1 MKFSRTFI
9 GLIFLFVVV
18 FSACKKD
25 ENTEIQLS
33 FTFNHTV
40 DGAAV
45 EFDQIKYSNAFGNEY
60 SVSTLKYFVSDI
72 TMHSN
77 EGTSITFNDVHYV
90 DARDNSTLTYNLPAK
105 VPAGNY
111 TSVSFIYG
119 IDSVKNQ
126 TGLFPNPPES
136 LMEWPLAMG
145 GGYHYM
151 KLEGKF
157 DSTGMVKNFQ
167 AHTGPTMGNA
177 NYFEVMLTDS
187 PFNCSC
193 ENVNVAINMNI
204 NNWWV
209 NPNMLDLNTMSG
221 IMGNQQMQI
230 KLKENGNDVFTSNLL
245 K

>member
-1 MKFSRTFI
+1 MRISRTFI
-9 GLIFLFVVV
+9 GFIILLVVV

-25 ENTEIQLS
+25 ENTEQQLT
-33 FTFNHTV
+33 FTFNHMV
-40 DGAAV
+40 DGVAV
-45 EFDQIKYSNAFGNEY
+45 EFDEIKYSNAFGNNY
-60 SVSTLKYFVSDI
+60 SVSTLKYFVSNI
-72 TMHSN
+72 TLHTSD
-77 EGTSITFNDVHYV
+77 GTTIKFDDEHYV
-90 DARDNSTLTYNLPAK
+90 DARDNSTLTYTLPAK
-105 VPAGNY
+105 VPVGNY
-111 TSVSFIYG
+111 TSISFIYG
-119 IDSVKNQ
+119 IDSVKNK

-136 LMEWPLAMG
+136 LMEWPIAMG

-157 DSTGMVKNFQ
+157 DSTGIIKNYQ

-177 NYFEVMLTDS
+177 NYFEVVLTDS

-193 ENVNVAINMNI
+193 ENVNIAINMNI

-221 IMGNQQMQI
+221 IMGNQQIQI
-230 KLKENGNDVFTSNLL
+230 KLKENGNDVFSSNRL